1 MSKNLKM
8 NEPVNKKLISK
19 NSEKIIQK
27 RQPQNESKE
36 ETLKRL
42 MIGKTIFSKTQPQI
56 NENNEKKVKKNI
68 KELAEYSNKLYLQDQ
83 KIKKDREE
91 KKRKR

>member
-27 RQPQNESKE
+27 RQTQNESKE

-42 MIGKTIFSKTQPQI
+42 MI
-56 NENNEKKVKKNI
+56 EKQFFLKLNLKLMRIMKK
-68 KELAEYSNKLYLQDQ
+68 K
-83 KIKKDREE
+83 
-91 KKRKR
+91 